1 MRFPA
6 LFFGIGSASGAIAV
20 ALGALAAH
28 ALRAELSASAI
39 HAFETGVHYQFMHAL
54 ALCAVALWIR
64 GAEPDAILYP
74 TIAAWSF
81 VAGTVLFSG
90 SLYALS
96 LGGPRWLGPV
106 TPIGG
111 LALIFGWLVLA
122 YGALRR
128 AF

>member
-1 MRFPA
+1 MRYPA
-6 LFFGIGSASGAIAV
+6 FFFGIGSASGAIAV

-28 ALRAELSASAI
+28 ALRASLSESAI

-64 GAEPDAILYP
+64 GADADSIAYP

-90 SLYALS
+90 SLYGLAL
-96 LGGPRWLGPV
+96 GAPRWLGPI

-111 LALIFGWLVLA
+111 LALIVGWLVLA

>member
-1 MRFPA
+1 MKTPA
-6 LFFGIGSASGAIAV
+6 LLFGLGSVFGAIAV

-28 ALRAELSASAI
+28 ALRQELADSAM
-39 HAFETGVHYQFMHAL
+39 HAFETGVHYQFLHAL
-54 ALCAVALWIR
+54 ALCVVALWAAHAESD
-64 GAEPDAILYP
+64 GATYP
-74 TIAAWSF
+74 TVAGWAF
-81 VAGTVLFSG
+81 VAGIVMFSG
-90 SLYALS
+90 SLYVLA

-111 LALIFGWLVLA
+111 LALIFGWLALA

>member
-1 MRFPA
+1 MRYPA
-6 LFFGIGSASGAIAV
+6 LFFGIGSALGAVAV
-20 ALGALAAH
+20 ALGALGAH
-28 ALRAELSASAI
+28 ALRAELSDSAM

-54 ALCAVALWIR
+54 ALCVVALWIR
-64 GAEPDAILYP
+64 GADADAIAYP
-74 TIAAWSF
+74 TIAAGLF
-81 VAGTVLFSG
+81 IAGTLLFSG

-96 LGGPRWLGPV
+96 LGGPRWLGPI